1 METQKLVK
9 QLIIAKND
17 NTVMLA
23 VLDFFKPLIESYAR
37 KLFFLEKE
45 DAQQEIIIAII
56 EAIYSIT
63 KYENDA
69 KCITYIHN
77 AVKFKFSYLCKKNF
91 KSPPID
97 ETSETELYVRPYF
110 EKYSDIEMF
119 YDMEKYIPSE
129 NKITDISSLCGVDKD
144 GKVLCVL
151 TYYHNDER
159 PEKTVK
165 LDFGKEGKYEIYML
179 DEEHSNDLVNVTD
192 DLTFNISNYTSI
204 LIKEI

>member
-119 YDMEKYIPSE
+119 YDMEKR
-129 NKITDISSLCGVDKD
+129 KRQL
-144 GKVLCVL
+144 
-151 TYYHNDER
+151 
-159 PEKTVK
+159 PEKQQ
-165 LDFGKEGKYEIYML
+165 
-179 DEEHSNDLVNVTD
+179 
-192 DLTFNISNYTSI
+192 
-204 LIKEI
+204 LIFDYLLKGYSDKEISDILGLSRQYINRVKKTFI